1 MSCSFAVIAEPK
13 AGQDLEHHVSEVA
26 FELHAATYI
35 IVDNHYHVTLTGDTV
50 WTDDALM
57 KP

>member
-1 MSCSFAVIAEPK
+1 MIAEPR

-26 FELHAATYI
+26 FELRAATYI
-35 IVDNHYHVTLTGDTV
+35 IVVIVDYYHVILAGYFL
-50 WTDDALM
+50 WADDARI